1 MVDGNA
7 SGGTIVGVATRPRR
21 HDHGGM
27 SALILV
33 DRLPLHRWRPFAA
46 SAMAATVIAMVAAAG
61 VWATGYAPPITRL
74 AGADRYA
81 TSAAAAATYASPQTT
96 VYVASG
102 GGYADALSAAPLAGA
117 QGAPLLLVAPTSI
130 PAAIHAQ
137 LVRLQPT
144 NIVVLGG
151 PGVVSDAVL
160 TQLQALTTPAGGAAR
175 VYGND
180 RYATSAAVLH
190 TYPTPGSTTPRIYVV
205 AGTDYPDGL
214 SAAALA
220 GHQGAPLALVQQSAV
235 PPLVLTELQR
245 LKPASIVVLGGSA
258 VVSDAVLAQLDGLTT
273 PAGGASRIAGAD
285 RYKTSAL
292 ISQAGYP
299 SLPPASVVY
308 VATGTGFADALSGAP
323 LAAKDGV
330 PLLLVQPA
338 ALPAAIGTELTRLDA
353 RSMVVLGGDASVGGR
368 VLLAMS
374 DDLDPNAPLPGACS
388 VYPADNVW
396 NVPVDGLPVAAD
408 SADMIAKIGL
418 TSHLHADFDAV
429 GDGIPYNIV
438 APSTPTSTVSFTY
451 SSESDHVAYPIP
463 PNPVIE
469 GGSDRH
475 LLMVD
480 PAACRLWEL
489 FAASKSGS
497 TWHAGSGATWDLT
510 SNALRPA
517 GWTSADAAGLPIF
530 AGLARYDELA
540 SGAILHALRFTA
552 SSTCAGYIYPA
563 EHQAGSGTCS
573 ATSDPPMGLRVRL
586 KASVDISAF
595 GPQAQ
600 VVLTALK
607 TYGMILADNGSP
619 WYVSGAPDSRWDDDD
634 LHQLQTLH
642 GSDFEVVDTSGLVN
656 GP

>member
-1 MVDGNA
+1 MRT
-7 SGGTIVGVATRPRR
+7 TIAA
-21 HDHGGM
+21 M
-27 SALILV
+27 SALLTGAW
-33 DRLPLHRWRPFAA
+33 PLLRRRRPLAA
-46 SAMAATVIAMVAAAG
+46 AALSATMVAMLAAAG
-61 VWATGYAPPITRL
+61 AWATGYVPPITRL

-81 TSAAAAATYASPQTT
+81 TSAAVAATYAAPQAT

-102 GGYADALSAAPLAGA
+102 AGYADALSGAPLAGA
-117 QGAPLLLVAPTSI
+117 HGAPLLLVAPTSI
-130 PAAIHAQ
+130 PAAVHAQ

-144 NIVVLGG
+144 YIVVLGG
-151 PGVVSDAVL
+151 PSVVSDAVM
-160 TQLQALTTPAGGAAR
+160 TQLQTLTTPAGGASR
-175 VYGND
+175 LYGSD
-180 RYATSAAVLH
+180 RYATSAAVLA
-190 TYPTPGSTTPRIYVV
+190 TYPTPATTTPVIYLV

-220 GHQGAPLALVQQSAV
+220 GHQGAPLALVQQNAI
-235 PPLVLTELQR
+235 PPLVLAQLQR
-245 LKPASIVVLGGSA
+245 LKPASIVVLGGPS
-258 VVSDAVLAQLDGLTT
+258 VVSDAVLSQLNGLTT
-273 PAGGASRIAGAD
+273 PAGGASRIAGID
-285 RYKTSAL
+285 RYQTSAL

-308 VATGTGFADALSGAP
+308 VASGTGFADALSGAP
-323 LAAKDGV
+323 LAARDGV
-330 PLLLVQPA
+330 PLLLVEPTV
-338 ALPAAIGTELTRLDA
+338 LPASIGTELTRLDA
-353 RSMVVLGGDASVGGR
+353 RSMVVLGGDGAVSGR

-388 VYPADNVW
+388 VFPSDNVW

-408 SADMIAKIGL
+408 SANMIAKIGL
-418 TSHLHADFDAV
+418 ASHLHADFDAI

-438 APSTPTSTVSFTY
+438 SPTTPTSTVTFDY
-451 SSESDHVAYPIP
+451 SSESDHVPYPVP
-463 PNPVIE
+463 PSPVIE

-480 PAACRLWEL
+480 PVTCRLWEL
-489 FAASKSGS
+489 YAASQSGS

-510 SNALRPA
+510 SNALRHD

-530 AGLARYDELA
+530 AGLVRYDEVA
-540 SGAILHALRFTA
+540 AGAILHALRFTA
-552 SSTCAGYIYPA
+552 PSTCTGYIYPA
-563 EHQAGSGTCS
+563 RHFASQTSCGP
-573 ATSDPPMGLRVRL
+573 TSDPPMGLRVRL
-586 KASVDISAF
+586 KASVDISGF

-619 WYVSGAPDSRWDDDD
+619 WYVSGAPDVRWNDDD